1 MRVAFRNLSHQ
12 KTRTALTLL
21 GVIIGIASVV
31 ALVSTGSG
39 LEASVKE
46 SLESLGPNRLII
58 TPQGS
63 AGFGPPVTSQGL
75 SEKDLRLVENNRK
88 VEKSIPIVFKSI
100 PVKYGDETRSVFIT
114 GVPAE
119 QAEDFFSDVQTFD
132 LAEGR
137 SLNSGDRNAAVV
149 GSRLAKDIFSS
160 DIRIRSKLTMIE
172 KDIRVVGILKPTG
185 NQQDDNGII
194 MPINTLREISGNKEE
209 ISVIMAKVRE
219 DPKSV
224 AVELEEDLRDLHK
237 EKLFVVL
244 TTEQLINQINSVFGL
259 ISLVLVGIAAI
270 SLLVAGFGIM
280 NTMLMAV
287 IERTREI
294 GVMKA
299 LGATNQRI
307 LGMFML
313 ESSVVGLLGGIAG
326 TVVGYAISFGL
337 AGASVS
343 FLGLSL
349 SVMLDM
355 TVISGVLAF
364 STAVGAVSG
373 SYPAWRAARLDPI
386 EALRYE

>member
-137 SLNSGDRNAAVV
+137 SLNSGDSSVAVV